1 MITRR
6 RWNLA
11 GPLFVA
17 TLLGAPVLWAHSP
30 PRPALFGV
38 GLAHARR
45 PALER
50 ALVAAHMTLKRGGKH
65 RWYDVYHVNGALKHA
80 TILAVSFTA
89 HGRFAKA
96 TYVFPSFISTKRLGQ
111 VVHLVMSKYGP
122 PNKTVGYARIGP
134 VRVIWKL
141 PNAFEIIV
149 KRRWPNPTTFLTI
162 ENHRMLVRMKQEQKH
177 SLAQSGAF

>member
-1 MITRR
+1 MIGQGKGR
-6 RWNLA
+6 LA
-11 GPLFVA
+11 GSFVVA
-17 TLLGAPVLWAHSP
+17 TLLAAPTLWAHAP

-65 RWYDVYHVNGALKHA
+65 RWYDVYRVNGALKHA

-96 TYVFPSFISTKRLGQ
+96 MYVFPSFISTKRLGQ
-111 VVHLVMSKYGP
+111 VVHLVTSKYGP
-122 PNKTVGYARIGP
+122 PDKTVGNTRIGP

-141 PNAFEIIV
+141 PHAFEILV

-162 ENHRMLVRMKQEQKH
+162 ENRKTLARMKYEQKQ
-177 SLAQSGAF
+177 SLARSGAF